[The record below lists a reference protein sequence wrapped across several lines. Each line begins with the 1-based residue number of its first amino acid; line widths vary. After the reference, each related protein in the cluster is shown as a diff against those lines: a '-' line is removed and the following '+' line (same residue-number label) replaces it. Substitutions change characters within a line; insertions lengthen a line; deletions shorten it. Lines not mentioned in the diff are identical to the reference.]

1 LFLGKLCEFAA
12 GGLRF
17 LCAKVVTKAGKIV
30 SAESSLTKREG
41 NGSDIRK
48 RDCRIGRRRTAPAD
62 ICI

>member
-1 LFLGKLCEFAA
+1 MFLGKLCEFAA

-41 NGSDIRK
+41 NGSDIRLSH
-48 RDCRIGRRRTAPAD
+48 RTAPHAPAD